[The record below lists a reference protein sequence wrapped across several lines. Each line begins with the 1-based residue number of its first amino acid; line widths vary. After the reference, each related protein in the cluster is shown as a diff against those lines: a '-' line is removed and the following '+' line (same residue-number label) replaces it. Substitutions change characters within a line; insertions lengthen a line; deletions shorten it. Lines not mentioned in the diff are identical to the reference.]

1 MLRAAVHEFAIGT
14 KRTWHRGWLIS
25 LSEVKRTYSS
35 LAGHGV
41 LGPARVEK
49 EAEARRQLA
58 S

>member
-1 MLRAAVHEFAIGT
+1 MNGRMSAIGT

-35 LAGHGV
+35 LAGRGV
-41 LGPARVEK
+41 LGSARVEK